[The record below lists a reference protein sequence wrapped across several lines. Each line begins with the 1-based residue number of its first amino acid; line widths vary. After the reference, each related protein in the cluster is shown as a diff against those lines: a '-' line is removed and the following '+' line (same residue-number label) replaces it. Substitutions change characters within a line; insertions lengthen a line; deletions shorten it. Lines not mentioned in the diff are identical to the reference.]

1 MRKVLDGQLRVP
13 GFQRPLKWEIKD
25 VLALLDSVFRGYPVG
40 TLLLWQRSA
49 EAERVQYG
57 SITVDATHRSDA
69 LMVVD
74 GQQRVRALTQALAG
88 AGHPSEPFAAFF
100 DVREE
105 KFVKLAKREEPQTHH
120 VPMTEVLD
128 SEKLIAWVIDHRVP
142 ESDRRAVIQLGKRL
156 REYQIPAYL
165 VVTEHEAAVRE
176 IFRRAND
183 TGRRMEEHEV
193 FNAIHSRSDIPAPAN
208 VRDVAARLAQL
219 QFGGPDEATLL
230 QMLQAIRGVDAT
242 KERAPQLGAEAH
254 EKMVELQRSAEAT
267 IAFLR
272 RDANIPHA
280 SLLPYQQPLLA
291 LARLFARFPEPQPRS
306 RELLAR
312 WLWRGAL
319 TGAHTGVTAR
329 TREMITAIQNDEAAA
344 VTALLQTLPPRP
356 SEPPGLDDAFK
367 WQAARSKVQ
376 VLALLDLGPRDL
388 ASGSY
393 VVNPQALMD
402 PVGEGQ
408 DEETPWFRLVR
419 KIIDRPHSGLANQML
434 HSPTRR
440 GLVHAIIDCEDPVR
454 LISHGISNE
463 ARRALKFGREDEFL
477 ALRTQT
483 LRSVVHEFTERRCEW
498 DEIDSPAVDVIL
510 EDR

>member
-1 MRKVLDGQLRVP
+1 MAVAFVLPPSAFLPDMPTLRDPLWNNIRVDGPYLALVDSAPFQRLRYVRQLGLAHLVYPGATHSRFEHVLGAYHLARLTLRVLDDAG
-13 GFQRPLKWEIKD
+13 E
-25 VLALLDSVFRGYPVG
+25 LA
-40 TLLLWQRSA
+40 Q
-49 EAERVQYG
+49 
-57 SITVDATHRSDA
+57 
-69 LMVVD
+69 
-74 GQQRVRALTQALAG
+74 
-88 AGHPSEPFAAFF
+88 
-100 DVREE
+100 
-105 KFVKLAKREEPQTHH
+105 
-120 VPMTEVLD
+120 
-128 SEKLIAWVIDHRVP
+128 VP
-142 ESDRRAVIQLGKRL
+142 ELDRRPVIQLGKRL

-193 FNAIHSRSDIPAPAN
+193 FNAIHSQSDMPAPAN
-208 VRDVAARLAQL
+208 VRDVAASLARL

-242 KERAPQLGAEAH
+242 KERAPQLGPDAH

-291 LARLFARFPEPQPRS
+291 LARLFARFPEPQARS

-319 TGAHTGVTAR
+319 TGAHTGATVR
-329 TREMITAIQNDEAAA
+329 TREMIAAIQNDEAAA

-356 SEPPGLDDAFK
+356 SEPPDLDDAFK

-388 ASGSY
+388 ATGAY
-393 VVNPQALMD
+393 VITPQVLTD

-408 DEETPWFRLVR
+408 HEETAWLRMVR
-419 KIIDRPHSGLANQML
+419 KIIDRPHSGLDNQML
-434 HSPTRR
+434 HAATRR
-440 GLVHAIIDCEDPVR
+440 GLVHAIIDCEDRVR
-454 LISHGISNE
+454 LTSHGISDA
-463 ARRALKFGREDEFL
+463 ARHALRFGREDEFL
-477 ALRTQT
+477 ALRTKS
-483 LRSVVHEFTERRCEW
+483 LRALVQEFTERRAEW
-498 DEIDSPAVDVIL
+498 DELDSPAVDVAL
-510 EDR
+510 EDG